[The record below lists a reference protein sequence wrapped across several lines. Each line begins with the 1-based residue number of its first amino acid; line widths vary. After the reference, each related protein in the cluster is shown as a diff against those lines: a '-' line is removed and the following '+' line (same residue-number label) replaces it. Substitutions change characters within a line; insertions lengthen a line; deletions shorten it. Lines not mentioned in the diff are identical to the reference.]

1 MNENS
6 KFFSVGNLPN
16 GQVKITVFDAELL
29 DFIEDYLIEECDV
42 DYKYFTKD
50 EESQNVFV
58 MYLPKKYKLAEIKEY
73 LERLETKELKR
84 IYALNN

>member
-1 MNENS
+1 M
-6 KFFSVGNLPN
+6 PN

-29 DFIEDYLIEECDV
+29 DFIEDYLIEECGIE
-42 DYKYFTKD
+42 YKYFSKD

-58 MYLPKKYKLAEIKEY
+58 MYLPKKYKLPEIKEY